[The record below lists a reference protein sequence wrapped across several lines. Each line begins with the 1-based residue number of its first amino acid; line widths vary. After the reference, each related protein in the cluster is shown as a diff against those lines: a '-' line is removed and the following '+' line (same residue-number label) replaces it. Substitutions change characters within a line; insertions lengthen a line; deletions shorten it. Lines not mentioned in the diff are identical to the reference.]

1 MSQTYVYNIQQLD
14 QTELVYFLKKWLLS
28 IWSMRIW
35 IIYKMSNI
43 NTTYI
48 FLVYQLNPFQW

>member
-35 IIYKMSNI
+35 IIYKMSNT
-43 NTTYI
+43 NTT
-48 FLVYQLNPFQW
+48 